1 MHICPKTVKENYLCD
16 FFFALWVFDFL
27 CLKGEGKK
35 RVCFE
40 GCFARR
46 GMDSKIEIKVTNPK
60 NGDKVVHSVRPGHAT
75 SPSPSSQPSQSSDG
89 RRRRQ
94 GQGYGHGEGE
104 RQRNRGREGQHAG
117 RLIDF
122 MPFKKWVPWMIPG
135 FVLVNIFLFMITM
148 YINNCPKNSKKCV
161 GSFLGRFSFQPFKEN
176 PLLGPSSS
184 TLEKMG
190 ALEVSKVVKGRQA
203 WRMIS
208 CIWLHAGVFHI
219 LANMLSLLFIGIRLE
234 QEFGFVRIGMLYL
247 IAGFGGSILSSLFI
261 QTGISVG
268 ASGALFGLLG
278 SMLSELITNWTI
290 YSNKARK
297 IAPKFNS
304 WYAVTLATK
313 LPYAMGILPHVDNF
327 AHIGG
332 FISGFLLGFVFLIR
346 PQFGYVSQ
354 KKVPPGYIAPSR
366 KPKHKT
372 YQYVLWSTEFG
383 KSLNLTCISNG
394 KSEIYP
400 STEEN
405 TSQVQQLCSKLCG

>member
-1 MHICPKTVKENYLCD
+1 
-16 FFFALWVFDFL
+16 
-27 CLKGEGKK
+27 
-35 RVCFE
+35 
-40 GCFARR
+40 
-46 GMDSKIEIKVTNPK
+46 MDSKIEIKVTNPK

-104 RQRNRGREGQHAG
+104 GQRNRGREGQHAG

-190 ALEVSKVVKGRQA
+190 ALEVSKVVKSRQA

-234 QEFGFVRIGMLYL
+234 QEFGF
-247 IAGFGGSILSSLFI
+247 
-261 QTGISVG
+261 
-268 ASGALFGLLG
+268 
-278 SMLSELITNWTI
+278 
-290 YSNKARK
+290 
-297 IAPKFNS
+297 
-304 WYAVTLATK
+304 
-313 LPYAMGILPHVDNF
+313 
-327 AHIGG
+327 
-332 FISGFLLGFVFLIR
+332 
-346 PQFGYVSQ
+346 
-354 KKVPPGYIAPSR
+354 
-366 KPKHKT
+366 
-372 YQYVLWSTEFG
+372 
-383 KSLNLTCISNG
+383 
-394 KSEIYP
+394 
-400 STEEN
+400 
-405 TSQVQQLCSKLCG
+405 